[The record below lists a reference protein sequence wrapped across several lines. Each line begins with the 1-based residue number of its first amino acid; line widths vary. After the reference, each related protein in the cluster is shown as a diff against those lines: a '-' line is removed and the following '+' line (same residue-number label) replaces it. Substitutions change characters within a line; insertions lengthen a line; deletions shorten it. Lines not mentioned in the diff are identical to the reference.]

1 MCFLVCCES
10 HLLSVYWGQNS
21 NSNVK
26 LTAERSLS
34 EYCNNFNYQII
45 NIAFVEVFFNRNRNA
60 LPVINLS
67 DHCYKLTDSESILKC
82 ISIGKEIQNCQKK
95 GRLIM
100 ISLGGADG
108 VYGFS
113 TLNEA
118 KDFATTI
125 WNLFLGG
132 SSNIRPF
139 GNAVLDGL
147 DLNIEKGSP
156 LYYSDFI
163 QTMRL
168 LMSGDNSK
176 RYYIT
181 GAPQCPYPDPYMGPI
196 IVGSVLEKVAK
207 EFDFLYVQFYNNPC
221 FIGSTEFTVA
231 LNQWLNFANQIKKQY
246 DKGPLIFIGLL
257 AHPQASNHSEYYSN
271 PNQVEA
277 VYNITKFNKHFGGI
291 MLWDAGFDSVNI
303 ISDSYYS
310 SALSKFLTKE
320 NNIPLLVDHMVSTNN
335 QVIPPESEKDKID
348 DKNVFYN
355 NAFHLRVYY
364 LHLFCALFNFICLE
378 K

>member
-1 MCFLVCCES
+1 
-10 HLLSVYWGQNS
+10 
-21 NSNVK
+21 
-26 LTAERSLS
+26 
-34 EYCNNFNYQII
+34 
-45 NIAFVEVFFNRNRNA
+45 
-60 LPVINLS
+60 
-67 DHCYKLTDSESILKC
+67 
-82 ISIGKEIQNCQKK
+82 
-95 GRLIM
+95 M

-139 GNAVLDGL
+139 GNTVLDGL

-348 DKNVFYN
+348 DKNKWNETGRQKGRFINRYEKWLNMEFTGNEQQVRINHLQQGALSKSFEDLSTRSKKRRSSEITEN
-355 NAFHLRVYY
+355 LGVTTESLFH
-364 LHLFCALFNFICLE
+364 CS
-378 K
+378 